1 MPKENILEEEK
12 KMALSNITLTA
23 GMRSN
28 LLALQNTQNLF
39 EVTQT
44 RLATGKKVNTAL
56 DDPIAYFSAKAY
68 MDRANDLASLK
79 DNMNEAIQ
87 TVKAADAGITAI
99 EDLVAQAKSLATSA
113 LSTSST
119 TERSSYAAQF
129 NALLGQIT
137 AVASDS
143 IYKGTNLLVG
153 DTLQVKFNESN
164 TSNLDIVGFTATASG
179 LAISDAVTNWAST
192 TDIGAAIGDLDT
204 ASSTLRTESKNLSS
218 NLAVVNTRLEFTTN
232 MINTLTKGADNL
244 TLADMNEEGAN
255 LLMLQTRQA
264 LSTTALSLS
273 SQAAQS
279 VLRLF

>member
-12 KMALSNITLTA
+12 KMALSTITLTA

-28 LLALQNTQNLF
+28 VLALQQTQNLF
-39 EVTQT
+39 ENTQT
-44 RLATGKKVNTAL
+44 RLATGKKVNSAL
-56 DDPIAYFSAKAY
+56 DDPIAYFAAKGY
-68 MDRANDLASLK
+68 TDRAGDLSALK
-79 DNMNEAIQ
+79 DSMNEAIQ
-87 TVKAADAGITAI
+87 IVKASDAGITAI

-113 LSTSST
+113 LSSAST
-119 TERSSYAAQF
+119 TERSSYANQF
-129 NALLGQIT
+129 NAILGQIT

-143 IYKGTNLLVG
+143 NYKGTDLLLN
-153 DTLQVKFNESN
+153 DTLTVKFNEQS
-164 TSNLDIVGFTATASG
+164 TSSLAINGFTATAAG
-179 LAISDAVTNWAST
+179 LSIGVAAGNWAT
-192 TDIGAAIGDLDT
+192 NTNINDAITDLDA

-218 NLAVVNTRLEFTTN
+218 NLAIVNTRLDFTSN
-232 MINTLTKGADNL
+232 MINTLTKGAENL

-264 LSTTALSLS
+264 LSTTALSLA

>member
-1 MPKENILEEEK
+1 
-12 KMALSNITLTA
+12 MALSNITLTA

-56 DDPIAYFSAKAY
+56 DDPIAYFSAKGY

-87 TVKAADAGITAI
+87 IIKAADAGITAI
-99 EDLVAQAKSLATSA
+99 EDLVAQAKSLGTSA
-113 LSTSST
+113 LSTSNT
-119 TERSSYAAQF
+119 TERASYAAQF
-129 NALLGQIT
+129 DALLGQIT

-143 IYKGTNLLVG
+143 NYKGTNLLVG

-164 TSNLDIVGFTATASG
+164 TSNLDIVGFTATAGTGG
-179 LAISDAVTNWAST
+179 LGIEGATNSWVDT
-192 TDIGAAIGDLDT
+192 TDIEAAITALDT

-264 LSTTALSLS
+264 LSTTALSLA
-273 SQAAQS
+273 SQSAQS

>member
-23 GMRSN
+23 GMRAN

-56 DDPIAYFSAKAY
+56 DDPVAYFSAKAY
-68 MDRANDLASLK
+68 GDRANDLAALK

-87 TVKAADAGITAI
+87 TVKAADAGISAI
-99 EDLVAQAKSLATSA
+99 EDLIAQAKSLATSA
-113 LSTSST
+113 LSTQST
-119 TERSSYAAQF
+119 TERASYATQF
-129 NALLGQIT
+129 GNLLSQIDYMALD
-137 AVASDS
+137 AN
-143 IYKGTNLLVG
+143 YKGTDLLDG
-153 DTLQVKFNESN
+153 DPLVVNFNEDS
-164 TSNLDIVGFTATASG
+164 TSSLTITGFTASSSSLGIAAAG
-179 LAISDAVTNWAST
+179 GNWAADA
-192 TDIGAAIGDLDT
+192 DINTSIGQLDT
-204 ASSTLRTESKNLSS
+204 ASTSLRTESKNLSS

-232 MINTLTKGADNL
+232 MINTLTKGAENL

-264 LSTTALSLS
+264 LSTTALSLA